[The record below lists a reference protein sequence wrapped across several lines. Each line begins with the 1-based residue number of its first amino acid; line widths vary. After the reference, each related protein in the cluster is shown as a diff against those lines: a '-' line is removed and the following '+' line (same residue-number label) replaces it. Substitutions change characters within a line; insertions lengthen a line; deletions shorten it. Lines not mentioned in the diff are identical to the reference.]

1 MVTFPNRVLFV
12 GFGAVA
18 RCTLP
23 ILVKHLSIDPK
34 RITIMD
40 FEPNDAA
47 LKPWIEQG
55 MTFVKDR
62 VTPENL
68 GSLLGQ
74 HLSAGDLLIDLAWNI
89 DCCEIV
95 QWCHDRGVLYVN
107 TSVELWDPYAGADN
121 KHPTERTLY
130 WRHMNL
136 RRMISKWSEPGPTA
150 VIEHGANPGLISH
163 FTKHALLD
171 IAQRALA
178 EKKFSGAQAE
188 KIAHHA
194 KAQNF
199 NHLAQQLGVK
209 VIHCSERDT
218 QITDQPKQVNEFV
231 NTWSVEGFR
240 EEGTTTAE
248 MGWGTHEKELPAF
261 AYEHPDGP
269 KSQICLA
276 RMGINT
282 FVATWVPPNH
292 DIIGMIV
299 RHGEA
304 FTITEKL
311 TVWEDGKAIYR
322 PTVHYAY
329 CPCDS
334 AIASLH
340 ELRGYDYRLQPR
352 IRIMTDE
359 ITSGADILGALVMGH
374 PYQSWWCGTDLDIE
388 ESRRLVPH
396 QNATT
401 MQVAISV
408 VAACM
413 WMVENPRRGLC
424 VPDDLPH
431 DYVLDISKPYL
442 GKFVSVAS
450 DWTPLKHYSNFFSGY
465 NKPQLDTVRPVAVQE
480 FSDHGRRR
488 HLNDGMSSSDAQA
501 HKLWTKRHCFNWP
514 RSTARRLS
522 SWTIRCCGKTTSN
535 SESTCRACRS
545 TMRSRRTA
553 TLRSCRRSTMPEPVS
568 TSPAW
573 PSS

>member
-1 MVTFPNRVLFV
+1 MFV

-18 RCTLP
+18 RCTMP
-23 ILVKHLSIDPK
+23 ILLRHLNVDPK
-34 RITIMD
+34 RITIIEFNPD
-40 FEPNDAA
+40 EAA
-47 LKPWIEQG
+47 LRPWMERG
-55 MTFVKDR
+55 MTFVKDK
-62 VTPENL
+62 VTEDNL
-68 GSLLGQ
+68 GVLLGA

-89 DCCEIV
+89 DCGEIL

-130 WRHMNL
+130 WRHMKL
-136 RRMISKWSEPGPTA
+136 RKLVASWKEPGPTA

-171 IAQRALA
+171 IAERAIA
-178 EKKFSGAQAE
+178 EQKFAGAQAE

-194 KAQNF
+194 KAREF
-199 NHLAQQLGVK
+199 NHLAHQLGVK

-218 QITDQPKQVNEFV
+218 QITDRPKEVNEFV

-248 MGWGTHEKELPAF
+248 MGWGTHEKELPALAF
-261 AYEHPDGP
+261 EHSEGP
-269 KSQICLA
+269 RSQICLA

-282 FVATWVPPNH
+282 FVASWVPPDH
-292 DIIGMIV
+292 HIVGMIV

-311 TVWEDGKAIYR
+311 TVWSGTQAVYR

-329 CPCDS
+329 CPADV
-334 AIASLH
+334 AIASLY
-340 ELRGYDYRLQPR
+340 ELRGRDFDLQPR
-352 IRIMTDE
+352 IRILTDDE

-374 PYQSWWCGTDLDIE
+374 PYQSWWCGSDLDIE

-408 VAACM
+408 VAACL
-413 WMVENPRRGLC
+413 WMIENPHRGVC

-431 DYVLDISKPYL
+431 DYILEISKPYL
-442 GKFVSVAS
+442 GKFVSVSS
-450 DWTPLKHYSNFFSGY
+450 DWTPLKHYANAFHGFNRPQIDLSDPWQFKNFLITEG
-465 NKPQLDTVRPVAVQE
+465 D
-480 FSDHGRRR
+480 
-488 HLNDGMSSSDAQA
+488 
-501 HKLWTKRHCFNWP
+501 
-514 RSTARRLS
+514 
-522 SWTIRCCGKTTSN
+522 
-535 SESTCRACRS
+535 
-545 TMRSRRTA
+545 
-553 TLRSCRRSTMPEPVS
+553 
-568 TSPAW
+568 
-573 PSS
+573 

>member
-18 RCTLP
+18 RCTMP
-23 ILVKHLSIDPK
+23 ILIKHLSIDPK
-34 RITIMD
+34 RIAIID
-40 FEPNDAA
+40 FEPIDAA
-47 LKPWIEQG
+47 LKPWTDQG
-55 MTFVKDR
+55 MTFIKDR

-68 GSLLGQ
+68 GSLLGHQ
-74 HLSAGDLLIDLAWNI
+74 LSAGDLLIDLAWNI

-95 QWCHDRGVLYVN
+95 QWCHDHGVLYIN
-107 TSVELWDPYAGADN
+107 TSVEVWDPYAGAAD

-130 WRHMNL
+130 WRHMRL
-136 RRMISKWSEPGPTA
+136 RRMIAKWSEPGPTA
-150 VIEHGANPGLISH
+150 VVEHGANPGLISH
-163 FTKHALLD
+163 FTKHALLE
-171 IAQRALA
+171 IADRALT
-178 EKKFSGAQAE
+178 EKKFSGPQAE
-188 KIAHHA
+188 RIAHHA
-194 KAQNF
+194 NAGEF
-199 NHLAQQLGVK
+199 NYLAQQLGVK

-218 QITDQPKQVNEFV
+218 QITNKPKHVNEFV

-248 MGWGTHEKELPAF
+248 LGWGTHEKEMPAF
-261 AYEHPDGP
+261 TYEHAEGP
-269 KSQICLA
+269 RSQICLA

-282 FVATWVPPNH
+282 FVASWVPPDHN
-292 DIIGMIV
+292 IVGMIV

-322 PTVHYAY
+322 PTAHYAY
-329 CPCDS
+329 CPCDC

-340 ELRGYDYRLQPR
+340 ELRGCDYQLQPR

-359 ITSGADILGALVMGH
+359 IISGADILGALVMGH
-374 PYQSWWCGTDLDIE
+374 PFQSWWCGTDLDID

-408 VAACM
+408 VAACL
-413 WMVENPRRGLC
+413 WMIEHPRRGLC

-450 DWTPLKHYSNFFSGY
+450 DWTPLKHYVNAFSGY
-465 NKPQLDTVRPVAVQE
+465 NKPQLDL
-480 FSDHGRRR
+480 SDPWQFKNFLITEG
-488 HLNDGMSSSDAQA
+488 D
-501 HKLWTKRHCFNWP
+501 
-514 RSTARRLS
+514 
-522 SWTIRCCGKTTSN
+522 
-535 SESTCRACRS
+535 
-545 TMRSRRTA
+545 
-553 TLRSCRRSTMPEPVS
+553 
-568 TSPAW
+568 
-573 PSS
+573 